1 MQNIYRIFIG
11 LTMAA
16 TITGAWAAGFPAA
29 RLGDG
34 TSTGGVIV
42 KGEPTVLIGNLPA
55 ARVTDTVTS
64 SYLIPGIP
72 PRPCPVG
79 TIVTGSPTVLI
90 GNLPAARLGSNVQYD
105 CGHQDQVI
113 NGSPNVTI
121 N

>member
-11 LTMAA
+11 LTLAA
-16 TITGAWAAGFPAA
+16 TITGAWAGSPAA
-29 RLGDG
+29 RLSDG
-34 TSTGGVIV
+34 TATGGAITS
-42 KGEPTVLIGNLPA
+42 GFPTVMIGGLPA

-64 SYLIPGIP
+64 PYVIPGLIPI
-72 PRPCPVG
+72 PCPVG

-90 GNLPAARLGSNVQYD
+90 GKLPAAHIGSHAQLV

-113 NGSPNVTI
+113 TGSPTVLI